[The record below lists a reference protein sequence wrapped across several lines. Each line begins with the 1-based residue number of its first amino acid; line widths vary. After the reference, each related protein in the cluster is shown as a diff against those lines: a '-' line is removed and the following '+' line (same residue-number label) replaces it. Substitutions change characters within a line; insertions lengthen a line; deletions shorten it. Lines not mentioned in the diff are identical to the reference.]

1 MLKAKTVKIPMRETL
16 LLPYKKPVFSNK
28 KLKYMAKIGSIMYA
42 IVETGI
48 DIAFAT
54 SMVSCFTKN
63 PGPDHFSAVDQ
74 ILKYLAGSQDREITF
89 GGKSEL

>member
-1 MLKAKTVKIPMRETL
+1 MLKAKTVKIPMRETP

-42 IVETGI
+42 IVETCI

-63 PGPDHFSAVDQ
+63 PGPDRDQ